1 MMVRS
6 GMAGCPA
13 MFVQALA
20 RLLSVALLAAM
31 IGLAC
36 WSPLLA
42 ASPPGIEPDES
53 GRKAPVSQQLRGIA
67 PGPPAKFRRPRAVS
81 PSVAEP
87 QAEFPGLAVSQ
98 PGSDAP
104 PTRSAFSESTG
115 PVIIGRVLYRGPVP
129 APTQIQVNRDP
140 DVCGTTMSMVTLSVD
155 AAAHGLQNAVVHVD
169 RAVGEVSASIV
180 AATPVIIRNKE
191 CRFHPHVAV
200 AQMGA
205 EVQIFNDDPVMHN
218 TNVIVDNSTA
228 LNVAMVAGGN
238 SIKKRLKKAGLHL
251 VKCNVHKFMQAYRL
265 VFDDPYFDQ
274 TTETGQFSIAGVSPG
289 LHRITVWHET
299 LGLLEKDVQVPARG
313 TVVVDLE
320 YK

>member
-1 MMVRS
+1 MGRR
-6 GMAGCPA
+6 GMAGRSA
-13 MFVQALA
+13 MSVQALV
-20 RLLSVALLAAM
+20 RLLSVAVPVVM
-31 IGLAC
+31 IGMVS

-42 ASPPGIEPDES
+42 ASQPGAEPD
-53 GRKAPVSQQLRGIA
+53 GTGGKAPVSQQLHGLA
-67 PGPPAKFRRPRAVS
+67 PGPPAKFRRPREVV

-115 PVIIGRVLYRGPVP
+115 PVIVGRVLYRGPVP
-129 APTQIQVNRDP
+129 APTQIPVNRDP

-155 AAAHGLQNAVVHVD
+155 GATQGLQNAVVHVELG
-169 RAVGEVSASIV
+169 AGEVSARIIS
-180 AATPVIIRNKE
+180 ATPVIVRNKE

-200 AQMGA
+200 GQMGA
-205 EVQIFNDDPVMHN
+205 EVQLFNDDPVMHN
-218 TNVIVDNSTA
+218 TNIIIDNSTA

-238 SIKKRLKKAGLHL
+238 PIKKRLKKSGLHL
-251 VKCNVHKFMQAYRL
+251 VKCNVHKFMQAHRM

-274 TTETGQFSIAGVSPG
+274 TTETGQFSIVGVSPG

-299 LGLLEKDVQVPARG
+299 LGVLEKDVQVPVRG
-313 TVVVDLE
+313 TVIVDLE

>member
-1 MMVRS
+1 
-6 GMAGCPA
+6 MAGRSA
-13 MFVQALA
+13 MSVQALV
-20 RLLSVALLAAM
+20 RLLSLAVPVVM
-31 IGLAC
+31 IGMVS

-42 ASPPGIEPDES
+42 ASQSGAEPD
-53 GRKAPVSQQLRGIA
+53 GTGGKAPVSQQLHGLA
-67 PGPPAKFRRPRAVS
+67 PGPPAKFRRPREVV

-115 PVIIGRVLYRGPVP
+115 PVIVGRVLYRGPVP
-129 APTQIQVNRDP
+129 APTQIPVNRDP

-155 AAAHGLQNAVVHVD
+155 GATQGLQNAVVHVELG
-169 RAVGEVSASIV
+169 AGEVSARIIS
-180 AATPVIIRNKE
+180 ATPVIVRNKE

-200 AQMGA
+200 GQMGA
-205 EVQIFNDDPVMHN
+205 EVQLFNDDPVMHN
-218 TNVIVDNSTA
+218 TNIIIDNSTA

-238 SIKKRLKKAGLHL
+238 PIKKRLKKSGLHL
-251 VKCNVHKFMQAYRL
+251 VKCNVHKFMQAHRM

-274 TTETGQFSIAGVSPG
+274 TTETGQFSIVGVSPG

-299 LGLLEKDVQVPARG
+299 LGVLEKDVQVPVRG
-313 TVVVDLE
+313 TVIVDLE

>member
-1 MMVRS
+1 MMVRR

-13 MFVQALA
+13 MSVQALV
-20 RLLSVALLAAM
+20 RFLSVAVPVVM

-42 ASPPGIEPDES
+42 ASQPGAES
-53 GRKAPVSQQLRGIA
+53 DGTVVKAPASQQMHGLA
-67 PGPPAKFRRPRAVS
+67 PGPPAKFRRPREVV
-81 PSVAEP
+81 PFVAEP

-98 PGSDAP
+98 PGSGA
-104 PTRSAFSESTG
+104 PTRSAFSESIG
-115 PVIIGRVLYRGPVP
+115 PVIVGRVLYRGPVP
-129 APTQIQVNRDP
+129 APIQIQVNRDQ
-140 DVCGTTMSMVTLSVD
+140 DVCGTTQSMAALSVD
-155 AAAHGLQNAVVHVD
+155 RATYGLQNALVHVEPG
-169 RAVGEVSASIV
+169 AGEVSARIISE
-180 AATPVIIRNKE
+180 TPVIVRNKE

-218 TNVIVDNSTA
+218 TNIIVDNSTA
-228 LNVAMVAGGN
+228 LNVAMVAGGS
-238 SIKKRLKKAGLHL
+238 SIKKRLKKPGLHL
-251 VKCNVHKFMQAYRL
+251 VKCNVHKFMQAYRM

-289 LHRITVWHET
+289 LHRISVWHET
-299 LGLLEKDVQVPARG
+299 LGVLEKDVQVPARG

>member
-1 MMVRS
+1 MDWR
-6 GMAGCPA
+6 GMAGRPA
-13 MFVQALA
+13 MLVQSLV
-20 RLLSVALLAAM
+20 RLLSVAVPAAM

-42 ASPPGIEPDES
+42 ASQPGAEPDET
-53 GRKAPVSQQLRGIA
+53 GRKAPVSRQLHGLT
-67 PGPPAKFRRPRAVS
+67 PGPPAKFRRPREVV
-81 PSVAEP
+81 PSVVEP
-87 QAEFPGLAVSQ
+87 QAEFPGIAVSQ

-115 PVIIGRVLYRGPVP
+115 PVIVGRVLYRGPVP
-129 APTQIQVNRDP
+129 APIQIQVNRDQ
-140 DVCGTTMSMVTLSVD
+140 DVCGTTQSMAALSVD
-155 AAAHGLQNAVVHVD
+155 RATHGLQNAVVHVEPG
-169 RAVGEVSASIV
+169 AGEVSARIISE
-180 AATPVIIRNKE
+180 TPVIVRNKE

-218 TNVIVDNSTA
+218 TNIIVDNSTA
-228 LNVAMVAGGN
+228 LNVAMVAGGS
-238 SIKKRLKKAGLHL
+238 SIKKRLKKPGLHL
-251 VKCNVHKFMQAYRL
+251 VKCNVHKFMQAYRM

-289 LHRITVWHET
+289 LHRISVWHET
-299 LGLLEKDVQVPARG
+299 LGVLEKDVQVPARG
-313 TVVVDLE
+313 TVIVDLE

>member
-1 MMVRS
+1 MRVRS

-13 MFVQALA
+13 MFVQALV
-20 RLLSVALLAAM
+20 RLLSAALPAAM

-42 ASPPGIEPDES
+42 APQSSTEPDET
-53 GRKAPVSQQLRGIA
+53 GRKAPVSQQLHGIA
-67 PGPPAKFRRPRAVS
+67 PGPPAKFRRPREVV
-81 PSVAEP
+81 PFVAEP
-87 QAEFPGLAVSQ
+87 QAEFPGLTVSQ
-98 PGSDAP
+98 PGSEAS

-115 PVIIGRVLYRGPVP
+115 PVIVGRVLHRGPVP
-129 APTQIQVNRDP
+129 APVQIQVNRDP
-140 DVCGTTMSMVTLSVD
+140 DVCGTTMSMATLSVD
-155 AAAHGLQNAVVHVD
+155 SATHGLQNAVVHVD
-169 RAVGEVSASIV
+169 LGVGEAPARIV
-180 AATPVIIRNKE
+180 TATPVIVRNKE

-200 AQMGA
+200 AQMGT

-218 TNVIVDNSTA
+218 TNIIVDNITA

-238 SIKKRLKKAGLHL
+238 PIKKLLKRSGLHL

-265 VFDDPYFDQ
+265 VFGDPYFDQ

-289 LHRITVWHET
+289 LHKITVWHET
-299 LGLLEKDVQVPARG
+299 LGMLEKNVQVPVRG

-320 YK
+320 YN